1 MNLKRRQRTKM
12 TDEEREEQLIDE
24 IMYEKW
30 EDER

>member
-1 MNLKRRQRTKM
+1 MN
-12 TDEEREEQLIDE
+12 DEELEQYEEQIIDE